1 MAEATQSQEA
11 VYFLTQQHIPISLGL
26 FPNFEDGV
34 GRGLGADDNGM
45 EEIRQLSHPF

>member
-1 MAEATQSQEA
+1 MLGATQSGRA
-11 VYFLTQQHIPISLGL
+11 VYFNPADIPKSLGL